1 MKKQDIIDR
10 IEQCKPLI
18 KNWVAMEGIDFDYQ
32 DVQIDGL
39 LVDKQADERDEKW
52 EISLLT
58 TMHTHTNDNGQ
69 DVYSV
74 RWRFRDLWGNLAFF
88 SLQGYQ
94 LIGELSLHYIDY
106 GEFAVVGFSI
116 VQCDGT
122 PIFKFN
128 EPDEVSVVS
137 IKYTKHQDVRDIY
150 PHEMMNEENI
160 MENA

>member
-1 MKKQDIIDR
+1 MDKHDILAR
-10 IEQCKPLI
+10 IEQCQSLI
-18 KNWVAMEGIDFDYQ
+18 KNWEAMKGVDFDYQ

-58 TMHTHTNDNGQ
+58 TMLTRLSDGGR

-94 LIGELSLHYIDY
+94 LRGALSLHYIDY
-106 GEFAVVGFSI
+106 GEFAVVGFAI
-116 VQCDGT
+116 VQPDGT

-137 IKYTKHQDVRDIY
+137 VELTKHRTLKEIFPEDFF
-150 PHEMMNEENI
+150 EEQ
-160 MENA
+160 

>member
-1 MKKQDIIDR
+1 MQTSHQELGGD
-10 IEQCKPLI
+10 
-18 KNWVAMEGIDFDYQ
+18 EGIDFDFQ

-39 LVDKQADERDEKW
+39 LVDKQADARDEKW

-58 TMHTHTNDNGQ
+58 TMHTHTNENGQ
-69 DVYSV
+69 DVFSI

-94 LIGELSLHYIDY
+94 LTGALFLHYIDY

-116 VQCDGT
+116 VLRDGS

-128 EPDEVSVVS
+128 EPDEVSIVS
-137 IKYTKHQDVRDIY
+137 VEWNRHYTREDLY
-150 PHEMMNEENI
+150 PEED
-160 MENA
+160 

>member
-1 MKKQDIIDR
+1 MNYNDIIAR

-18 KNWVAMEGIDFDYQ
+18 KNWVVMEGIDFDYLN
-32 DVQIDGL
+32 VQIDGIL
-39 LVDKQADERDEKW
+39 IDKQPNEKYEKW

-58 TMHTHTNDNGQ
+58 TMHTRFGTDGW

-74 RWRFRDLWGNLAFF
+74 QWRFRDLWGNDAFF
-88 SLQGYQ
+88 SLRGYQ
-94 LIGELSLHYIDY
+94 LTGTLSLDYIDY
-106 GEFAVVGFSI
+106 DDFAVVGFSI
-116 VQCDGT
+116 VQPDGSS
-122 PIFKFN
+122 IFKFD

-150 PHEMMNEENI
+150 QHEMMNEENI

>member
-1 MKKQDIIDR
+1 MSTRMENKQSIFEID
-10 IEQCKPLI
+10 QCKPLI
-18 KNWVAMEGIDFDYQ
+18 KNWEAMEGIGFDFKDI
-32 DVQIDGL
+32 QIDGL

-58 TMHTHTNDNGQ
+58 TLHTRTDANGR

-74 RWRFRDLWGNLAFF
+74 QWRFRDLWGNLAFF

-94 LIGELSLHYIDY
+94 LTGELSLHYIDY

-116 VQCDGT
+116 VRPDGS

-128 EPDEVSVVS
+128 EPDEVSIVS
-137 IKYTKHQDVRDIY
+137 VQWIKHQTQEELY
-150 PHEMMNEENI
+150 PDDTLDL
-160 MENA
+160 

>member
-1 MKKQDIIDR
+1 MKKQDILDR
-10 IEQCKPLI
+10 IEQCKSLI
-18 KNWVAMEGIDFDYQ
+18 KNWEVMEGIDFDFQ
-32 DVQIDGL
+32 DVRIDGL
-39 LVDKQADERDEKW
+39 LVDRHADEKDEKW
-52 EISLLT
+52 VISLLT

-69 DVYSV
+69 DVYFV

-128 EPDEVSVVS
+128 EPDEVAIVSVNKTS
-137 IKYTKHQDVRDIY
+137 HLSLNDIY
-150 PHEMMNEENI
+150 QEE
-160 MENA
+160 